1 MRIKLSCCSN
11 SLLDNYDHI
20 ITTLLY
26 GNDKIKFDDVS
37 NVLTNYEYCK
47 KDKQA
52 QRDMITE
59 ALIVNGMSN
68 EKKLEKDECA
78 YCHKKGHW
86 KKDCPLLQNKD
97 KNDSNA
103 NVAHDCDEDFDF
115 ALTSSLFVCHSN
127 EWALDLAC
135 TFHMCPKKEWF
146 YNREELELGLV
157 IIGNDQTCDI
167 LGKGKINLK
176 LHDGTVHFLNEVR
189 YVLDLKRNLI
199 SVGLLESKGFKVA
212 MENGTLKVLHGAL
225 VVMMVTHQRWA
236 SLSVTVAASMAHIT
250 EKCVDSGSETEK
262 WQRSLMIAEGKMSLS
277 RVVVSL

>member
-26 GNDKIKFDDVS
+26 GKDKIKFDDVS

-52 QRDMITE
+52 QRDMTIV

-135 TFHMCPKKEWF
+135 TFHMCLKKEWF
-146 YNREELELGLV
+146 YNLEELELGLV
-157 IIGNDQTCDI
+157 IMGNDQTRDI

-189 YVLDLKRNLI
+189 YILDLKRNLI
-199 SVGLLESKGFKVA
+199 SAGLLESKGFKVA

-225 VVMMVTHQRWA
+225 VVMMVTHQR
-236 SLSVTVAASMAHIT
+236 
-250 EKCVDSGSETEK
+250 
-262 WQRSLMIAEGKMSLS
+262 
-277 RVVVSL
+277 